1 MSTLTWLGHNCWSLE
16 THGGRVLVDPFLDD
30 SPTAP
35 IKSAEVK
42 ADYVLVS
49 HGHYD
54 HVADAAKIA
63 KRTGATAVSNFEIC
77 QWLSQQGVKHTEPMN
92 LGGSIAL
99 PFGRV
104 KSTIAHHSSVL
115 PDGTP
120 GGNPGGFLLTLA
132 DAVVYFA
139 CDTALF
145 GDMALYARGENGQGV
160 DLAVLPIGDRFTM
173 GPADSIAAI
182 QLIQPRRVLPAH
194 YDTWPPIAQD
204 AAAWAERVRRE
215 TTAEPLVLK
224 PGESVTV

>member
-1 MSTLTWLGHNCWSLE
+1 MSTLTWFGHNCWSLE
-16 THGGRVLVDPFLDD
+16 TLGKHVLVDPFLDD

-35 IKSAEVK
+35 IKSAQAK

-77 QWLSQQGVKHTEPMN
+77 QWLSQQGVKHTEAMN

-99 PFGRV
+99 SFGRV
-104 KSTIAHHSSVL
+104 KLTVAHHSSVL

-120 GGNPGGFLLTLA
+120 GGNPGGFLFTLS

-145 GDMALYARGENGQGV
+145 GDMALYARGENGKGI

-173 GPADSIAAI
+173 GPADSIKAI
-182 QLIQPRRVLPAH
+182 ELIQPHRVLPTH
-194 YDTWPPIAQD
+194 YNTWPPIAQD
-204 AAAWAERVRRE
+204 AAAWAARVRSE
-215 TTAEPLVLK
+215 TSAEPLVLK
-224 PGESVTV
+224 PGESVTI